1 MKTLSLL
8 AVVVSV
14 LFGSACGGGGA
25 DVASPQTPRA
35 TPRQTAG
42 AQPAATVLA
51 PEPTVAAT
59 ARTEPAV
66 VPWDEAVRHIGEER
80 SVCGPVV
87 HSEYASASRG
97 QPTYLDIGTSYLDPA
112 HFTVVIWGESRG
124 NFQTAPEDTYVGE
137 TVCVGGLIEAFQ
149 DAAQVVADS
158 PSDIVVL
165 TQAPPAEPAT
175 PVATAATEPPQA
187 PDFTAFAGDW
197 GRHGFGMTV
206 AASGEATAT
215 WRTYKWCSDDPTP
228 PCDAMVD
235 SDIISGGHATFVFD
249 RVVGPTAYGRV
260 TESNDQEFLGQAAT
274 LTLQPYGMALLETDS
289 SSIVL
294 CGPDY
299 WRLAP
304 PSVQETSPCG
314 A

>member
-1 MKTLSLL
+1 M
-8 AVVVSV
+8 
-14 LFGSACGGGGA
+14 
-25 DVASPQTPRA
+25 
-35 TPRQTAG
+35 
-42 AQPAATVLA
+42 
-51 PEPTVAAT
+51 AAT

-175 PVATAATEPPQA
+175 PIAPAPTEPPQA
-187 PDFTAFAGDW
+187 PDFTAFAKDW

-206 AASGEATAT
+206 APNGEATVG
-215 WRTYKWCSDDPTP
+215 WRVYKWCSDDPTP

-235 SDIISGGHATFVFD
+235 SDIISGGHATIVFE
-249 RVVGPTAYGRV
+249 RVEGSTAYGRV
-260 TESNDQEFLGQAAT
+260 VDSNDPQLLDDAVS
-274 LTLQPYGMALLETDS
+274 LTLKEYGMAVLEQDS
-289 SSIVL
+289 SSIEL
-294 CGPDY
+294 CGPNY
-299 WRLAP
+299 WQEAP
-304 PSVQETSPCG
+304 DWLKETWPCG